1 MADDG
6 GVTLRI
12 LLPAL
17 AAAVALPLLGACSY
31 SRTEYEPETIT
42 ADPDI
47 ERVLVQLEDAINR
60 KDARGVCAL
69 YADPAR
75 RCAAIWE
82 RRLQTRRVPVELS
95 LDRIT
100 GGCAGDA
107 RVSFHERTSLGAR
120 RRTLTVVTLS
130 DGSADYSIIDIAV
143 GNRVSSLVI
152 PRYGDCADFDDGSAG
167 APNLDEAGSGGQGNN
182 R

>member
-1 MADDG
+1 M
-6 GVTLRI
+6 
-12 LLPAL
+12 LLAAL
-17 AAAVALPLLGACSY
+17 AAAVALPLLSACSY

-42 ADPDI
+42 SDPDI
-47 ERVLVQLEDAINR
+47 QRVLVRLEGAINR

-69 YADPAR
+69 YADPAP

-82 RRLQTRRVPVELS
+82 RRLQTWRVPVELS

-100 GGCAGDA
+100 GGCAGDT

-130 DGSADYSIIDIAV
+130 EGSADYSVIDIAV

-152 PRYGDCADFDDGSAG
+152 PRYGDCADPDGSAG
-167 APNLDEAGSGGQGNN
+167 APNLDDAGSGGQGNN